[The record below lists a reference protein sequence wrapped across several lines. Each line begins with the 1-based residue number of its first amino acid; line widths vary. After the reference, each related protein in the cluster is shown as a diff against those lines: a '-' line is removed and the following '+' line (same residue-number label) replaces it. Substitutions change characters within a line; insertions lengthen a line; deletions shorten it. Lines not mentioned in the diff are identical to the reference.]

1 MSAMTIQLEHPRRYM
16 LACCILGGI
25 SLFHVKSME
34 KLATSKQYHEQVK
47 KKSSD
52 TARKFTRKA
61 LYLFFL
67 SIVKVEATE
76 RTLR

>member
-34 KLATSKQYHEQVK
+34 KLATSKQYHEQDKNKRNSK
-47 KKSSD
+47 KQG
-52 TARKFTRKA
+52 KF
-61 LYLFFL
+61 YIYYFL

-76 RTLR
+76 RILR